1 MDQDEENFDM
11 EEEDYN
17 YISAEDSNSD
27 ILDKDNEEEE
37 SYDNKR
43 NWGNQKKNYYH
54 DDNER

>member
-43 NWGNQKKNYYH
+43 NWGN
-54 DDNER
+54 